1 MDIEKNITPFLKE
14 ALTNFKKNSTLV
26 LLNQKQLKPSIN
38 FTLNTLVDEKIP
50 VIFISTQN
58 YQNFFQKEIPE
69 NVFIVNVS
77 NEKNLSYEKKE
88 QVYNIDNPSNLT
100 AIQIAIESFLKK
112 NQKETLIFFD
122 SINYLSIHTSQK
134 NISRFFYIFI
144 NKTSLQNNSLILF
157 AIKESI
163 NESILETIKQFCG
176 KTFDYSKVFISSIEL
191 EH

>member
-100 AIQIAIESFLKK
+100 AIQIAIETFLKK

-144 NKTSLQNNSLILF
+144 NKTSLQNHSLILF

-176 KTFDYSKVFISSIEL
+176 RTFDYSKVFISSIEL